1 MPSDGGRRNVALLV
15 AAQILGQ
22 TASITLV
29 AISALVAFALASQP
43 GLATFPIALSMVASA
58 AFMMPASLFMQRF
71 GRRPGFMLGAFCG
84 ALCGLC
90 AVLAVRSHSFPLFL
104 VASGFAGAYQAFAQ
118 FYRFAAIESVVLAQR
133 ARAVSWVVSGGIV
146 AAFSGPA
153 LARLA
158 GQGDV
163 AAFEWVFAALTV
175 LALLA
180 LLLSSQLQ
188 LPTLLAHK
196 DDAQPRPLGALIA
209 QPVFLT
215 AVAAST
221 AGFGIMSSIMTA
233 TPLAMGLCGLPL
245 GLAAGVIQWHMLGM
259 FVPSL
264 FVGELIRRAGV
275 LRIMAVGVV
284 VLLAA
289 VVAARQGQALWN
301 FYSALT
307 LLGIGWNFLF
317 IGGTTLLTEAWRPGE
332 QARVQACHDLTVFAV
347 ASCGAFYS
355 GRLLDSAGWNR
366 VTIFMLPL
374 LALAVAMMWLMA
386 RRRAVAN

>member
-1 MPSDGGRRNVALLV
+1 MPADSGRRNILLLV
-15 AAQILGQ
+15 VAQVLGQ

-29 AISALVAFALASQP
+29 AISALVAFSLARQP
-43 GLATFPIALSMVASA
+43 GLATLPIALSMVASA
-58 AFMMPASLFMQRF
+58 ALMMPASLFMQRF

-90 AVLAVRSHSFPLFL
+90 AVLAVRWHSFPLFL
-104 VASGFAGAYQAFAQ
+104 IASVFAGAYQAFAQ
-118 FYRFAAIESVVLAQR
+118 FYRFAAIESVQLAQR

-163 AAFEWVFAALTV
+163 AAFEWVFAALTA

-180 LLLSSQLQ
+180 LLLLAQLQ
-188 LPTLLAHK
+188 LPIPLAHK
-196 DDAQPRPLGALIA
+196 DDAEPRSLRVLVT
-209 QPVFLT
+209 QPVFLA
-215 AVAAST
+215 AVTAST

-245 GLAAGVIQWHMLGM
+245 TLATGVIQWHMLGM

-264 FVGELIRRAGV
+264 FVGELIRRTGLLRVMAAGV
-275 LRIMAVGVV
+275 L
-284 VLLAA
+284 LLIAA
-289 VVAARQGQALWN
+289 VMVARQGQALWN
-301 FYSALT
+301 FYVALT
-307 LLGIGWNFLF
+307 LLGVGWNFLF
-317 IGGTTLLTEAWRPGE
+317 IGGTALLAEAWRPGE
-332 QARVQACHDLTVFAV
+332 QGRVQACHDLTVFAV
-347 ASCGAFYS
+347 ASFGAFYS

-386 RRRAVAN
+386 RRRTLAT